1 MNGERKTENGKRK
14 TAERDRKGAN
24 GCSCGERPN
33 ATDWERT
40 GVLAENG
47 KRKTESGE
55 RPNATDRERTGVLS
69 ESGKRRTEG
78 GVNGWLRK
86 RFDTMKP
93 KFSKGGRFEK
103 LSSTFEAF
111 ESFAFT
117 PNTVTGGKAYKRYRG
132 CHLRDAVDL
141 KRTIITVVI
150 ALMPALLFGMWNI
163 GYQHYMA
170 DDIIR
175 IKMGGMFFLDHLL
188 CFVFGFLRMLPII
201 VTSYIIGLG
210 IEFLFAEIRHEEV
223 SEGFIATGLIISM
236 IVPVTVPLW
245 QLALA
250 VSFAVVIGK
259 EVFGGSGYNFLNPAL
274 VARAF
279 LFFSYPSHMSGD
291 SIWIAADLWGSDAV
305 TGATPLGQLMSG
317 QSLSASA
324 VEMFLGTIPGST
336 CETSVVAI
344 LLGAALLL
352 ITGVASWRIMLS
364 VLLGGGLT
372 GLLFN
377 GIGANE
383 YMQIPFYYHYLMGG
397 FMFGCVFMATDPV
410 TAAQTNIGKWI
421 YGFLIGVFAVVLRV
435 LNPAY
440 PEGMMLAIL
449 LMNCFAPLI
458 DHCVVAANINRRKKR
473 WAISERRAEL

>member
-1 MNGERKTENGKRK
+1 MYL
-14 TAERDRKGAN
+14 RDLLDKIK
-24 GCSCGERPN
+24 PN
-33 ATDWERT
+33 
-40 GVLAENG
+40 
-47 KRKTESGE
+47 
-55 RPNATDRERTGVLS
+55 
-69 ESGKRRTEG
+69 
-78 GVNGWLRK
+78 
-86 RFDTMKP
+86 
-93 KFSKGGRFEK
+93 FSKGGKFEK

-117 PNTVTGGKAYKRYRG
+117 PNTVTGGKVGARYTG

-141 KRTIITVVI
+141 KRTIITVVV

-163 GYQHYMA
+163 GHQTAVSYSLDWGFWYQ
-170 DDIIR
+170 
-175 IKMGGMFFLDHLL
+175 LW
-188 CFVFGFLRMLPII
+188 FGFLRMLPII
-201 VTSYIIGLG
+201 VVSYVVGLA

-223 SEGFIATGLIISM
+223 SEGFIGTGLIIAM

-250 VSFAVVIGK
+250 VAFAVVIGK

-279 LFFSYPSHMSGD
+279 LFFSYPTHMSGD
-291 SIWIAADLWGSDAV
+291 SVWIAQPFRFAGDAV
-305 TGATPLGQLMSG
+305 SGATPLGQLMAG
-317 QSLSASA
+317 QPLEASA
-324 VEMFLGTIPGST
+324 LDMFIGTIPGST

-344 LLGAALLL
+344 LLGALLL
-352 ITGVASWRIMLS
+352 LVSGIASWRIMLS
-364 VLLGGGLT
+364 IVLGGGVM

-377 GIGANE
+377 AIGANE
-383 YMQIPFYYHYLMGG
+383 YMQVPFYYHYLMGG

-410 TAAQTNIGKWI
+410 TAAQTNKGKWI
-421 YGFLIGVFAVVLRV
+421 YGLLIGAFAVLLRV

-458 DHCVVAANINRRKKR
+458 DHCVVAANINKRKKR
-473 WAISERRAEL
+473 ALQAERSVA